1 MQQLARMAARG
12 RFRSVE
18 IVLTASVAS
27 RGPQL
32 WCASHFGAFSDPIV
46 LLHAL
51 ERQPR
56 FLAADG
62 LFRVPVLR
70 SLLRLVAAIPVRRT
84 QDGGGAANTAM
95 FAASHDALVAGD
107 ALVIFPE
114 GVATEGA
121 AVSPLRTGAA
131 RIALGARAAG
141 AAGPQLVAVGI
152 HYQNRAA
159 LRQRVFVDVGEPLDL
174 GTRLEASGRDPATA
188 SDADHAA
195 VRALTAELGRRPAPD
210 RAALVA
216 AVEAYRAALD
226 AVGLSDA
233 EVYRPGSRSRRR
245 LLATG

>member
-1 MQQLARMAARG
+1 MAARPTPPCSPPATTRWSPATRSSSSPRAWLPKG
-12 RFRSVE
+12 RRS
-18 IVLTASVAS
+18 
-27 RGPQL
+27 RPCGP
-32 WCASHFGAFSDPIV
+32 
-46 LLHAL
+46 
-51 ERQPR
+51 
-56 FLAADG
+56 
-62 LFRVPVLR
+62 
-70 SLLRLVAAIPVRRT
+70 
-84 QDGGGAANTAM
+84 
-95 FAASHDALVAGD
+95 
-107 ALVIFPE
+107 
-114 GVATEGA
+114 
-121 AVSPLRTGAA
+121 GAA